1 MSTDNVAVENGGG
14 DDNDVKDEKKVG
26 SFMKSTTT
34 ATAAVATRIGW
45 EGTTSLNNLLCLHL
59 SMTISMLHLY
69 PPPTR
74 NRVVIGMNNEGG
86 VVKMDT

>member
-1 MSTDNVAVENGGG
+1 MKNGGG
-14 DDNDVKDEKKVG
+14 DDVNDEKKVG

-45 EGTTSLNNLLCLHL
+45 EGTSLNNLLCQRL